1 MKPNDFSIAFKGLK
15 DGEHEWKY
23 TIGRRFFEDFDYQ
36 EFGESRIE
44 VQVKMLKKP
53 TLLEFD
59 FSAEGEVELPC
70 DLTNEPYMQP
80 IDGVMHLVVKFGDSF
95 LEEDDEL
102 LIIPH
107 SEYEIDIAQYIY
119 ELVVLAVPFKRIH
132 PGIADGTLKSDIL
145 DKLEELSP
153 TPAEEEEAGGTQD
166 KDAPTDPRWDDLKKL
181 LNG

>member
-1 MKPNDFSIAFKGLK
+1 MKPKDFSIAFKGLK

-23 TIGRRFFEDFDYQ
+23 TIGRQFFEDFDYQ
-36 EFGESRIE
+36 EFGESRIR
-44 VQVKMLKKP
+44 VQVNMEKKP

-59 FSAEGEVELPC
+59 FRAEGEVEVPC

-80 IDGVMHLVVKFGDSF
+80 IDGQMHLVVKFGDAF
-95 LEEDDEL
+95 HEEDEEL

-107 SEYEIDIAQYIY
+107 GEYEIDIAQYIY
-119 ELVVLAVPFKRIH
+119 ELVVLSVPTKRIH
-132 PGIADGTLKSDIL
+132 PGIADGTLQSDIL

-153 TPAEEEEAGGTQD
+153 ASAAEEEKDIED